1 MKSKDLHFQLLL
13 DEALAQACGGMNGL
27 SQASTAQA
35 MKAAYDSLNYKYN
48 RDTPAGIPFQGPPRR
63 LR

>member
-1 MKSKDLHFQLLL
+1 MKSKDLHFQLLP
-13 DEALAQACGGMNGL
+13 DEAL
-27 SQASTAQA
+27 AQA

-48 RDTPAGIPFQGPPRR
+48 RDTPAGIPFLGPPRR